1 MFRRIAGAPTEYP
14 RLIAALLHDWLY
26 AAKLPGVPRATAD
39 ELYCDCCRCVGI
51 GVIRRNFEWAMLRC
65 FGGAAWREH
74 DEADRAHALDRSV
87 IEDHLDCSPGELAA
101 IIQEMK
107 YEND

>member
-1 MFRRIAGAPTEYP
+1 
-14 RLIAALLHDWLY
+14 
-26 AAKLPGVPRATAD
+26 
-39 ELYCDCCRCVGI
+39 VGI
-51 GVIRRNFEWAMLRC
+51 GVIRRNFEWGVLRVC
-65 FGGAAWREH
+65 GGAAWREH